1 MPEPGSANPT
11 PSMIAAFSEIAQH
24 VLSSE
29 DPEDS
34 MQRITE
40 TARDAIRR
48 GDSASLSLLT
58 PDGAITRGATD
69 QLARAGTR
77 SSTTRAKAVP
87 GRGDAGAVALR
98 TGRARGPALA
108 ALQRAAR
115 RGGRRRQH
123 GQLPADPGRRPNHTL
138 GGMNLYSTVEH
149 AFTEE
154 DQMLA
159 ILLASLGA
167 VVVDASRQQAHLR
180 AAIESRQVI
189 GEAIGIIKAQG
200 GVSSDQA
207 FVMLSKASQRMN
219 LKLRELARRIADGEQ
234 PVLPGSER
242 AARRKP
248 PSTAFGRPDVE

>member
-1 MPEPGSANPT
+1 
-11 PSMIAAFSEIAQH
+11 
-24 VLSSE
+24 
-29 DPEDS
+29 
-34 MQRITE
+34 
-40 TARDAIRR
+40 
-48 GDSASLSLLT
+48 
-58 PDGAITRGATD
+58 
-69 QLARAGTR
+69 
-77 SSTTRAKAVP
+77 
-87 GRGDAGAVALR
+87 
-98 TGRARGPALA
+98 
-108 ALQRAAR
+108 
-115 RGGRRRQH
+115 
-123 GQLPADPGRRPNHTL
+123 
-138 GGMNLYSTVEH
+138 MNLYSTVEH

-159 ILLASLGA
+159 SLLASLGA

-248 PSTAFGRPDVE
+248 PSTAFGRPDVD